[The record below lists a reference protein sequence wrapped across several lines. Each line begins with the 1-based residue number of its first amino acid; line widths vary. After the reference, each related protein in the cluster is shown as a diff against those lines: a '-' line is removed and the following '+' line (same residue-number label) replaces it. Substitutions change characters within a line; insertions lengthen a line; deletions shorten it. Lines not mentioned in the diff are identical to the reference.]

1 MSDDILILDADSIA
15 YKAAAANETKGIIA
29 TDPEG
34 SQKEFRNRTELKQ
47 ELAGGE
53 NEFTY
58 EQFTITDTQAP
69 KHSSYGESLIRE
81 MIKGYHYRTGVK
93 KREIYIGGADNFR
106 DLIPLPFEHTVTV
119 GKYAGTA
126 TLGGRYKG
134 KRDDT
139 IRPVQLK
146 ELRNFMVQELGA
158 IIIHGQEV
166 DDKGS
171 IRAYEG
177 FQAYKKDS
185 NAPKIIQVT
194 EDKDALQCSG
204 FLLNPAKMS
213 APILIQ
219 GFGELHRE
227 GKGIK
232 GTGRLWLYFQSV
244 YGDKVDCYHG
254 SDLWKID
261 GDRQGIAR
269 QYGEVA
275 AFNLLKDCTTDK
287 EALTAAYKQFLEW
300 YPEPVTYTAHDGIIH
315 TKTALQ
321 IMDMY
326 VECAFMRRWD
336 GDKIDVPA
344 MLGKLG
350 VI

>member
-1 MSDDILILDADSIA
+1 MDEDILIFDADSIA
-15 YKAAAANETKGIIA
+15 YKAAAANETKSITTQHITNG
-29 TDPEG
+29 TTEHW
-34 SQKEFRNRTELKQ
+34 SNRTEFKKAL
-47 ELAGGE
+47 EVGRYDSIE
-53 NEFTY
+53 MY
-58 EQFTITDTQAP
+58 TITDVQDP
-69 KHSSYGESLIRE
+69 RHSSYGKSLIKE
-81 MIKGYHYRTGVK
+81 MIKGYHNRTGVLK
-93 KREIYIGGADNFR
+93 GEIYIGGKDNFR
-106 DLIPLPFEHTVTV
+106 DLIPLPLEHLVTV
-119 GKYAGTA
+119 GKYAGSA

-146 ELRNFMVQELGA
+146 ELRQWMIDELGA
-158 IIIHGQEV
+158 IVVNGMEV

-177 FQAYKKDS
+177 WKAKKGRV
-185 NAPKIIQVT
+185 IQVT

-204 FLLNPAKMS
+204 WLFNPAKHS
-213 APILIQ
+213 QPVLIQ

-261 GDRQGIAR
+261 GDRNGIAR

-275 AFNLLKDCTTDK
+275 AFNLLKDATNDK
-287 EALTAAYKQFLEW
+287 EALAAVYKQYQEW
-300 YPEPVTYTAHDGIIH
+300 YPEPVTYTAHDGVVH
-315 TKTALQ
+315 TKDALQ
-321 IMDMY
+321 IMQMY
-326 VECAFMRRWD
+326 VDCAFMRRWD
-336 GDKIDVPA
+336 DDRIDVPA

>member
-1 MSDDILILDADSIA
+1 MSEDDILVFDADSIA
-15 YKAAAANETKGIIA
+15 YKAAAANETKSITTQHITQGTI
-29 TDPEG
+29 EHW
-34 SQKEFRNRTELKQ
+34 SNRTEFKK
-47 ELAGGE
+47 AVE
-53 NEFTY
+53 NGRYDSLEMY
-58 EQFTITDTQAP
+58 TITDVQDP
-69 KHSSYGESLIRE
+69 RHSSYGKSLINE
-81 MIKGYHYRTGVK
+81 MIKGYHNRTNVK
-93 KREIYIGGADNFR
+93 RSEIYIGGKDNFR
-106 DLIPLPFEHTVTV
+106 DLIPLPMEHTVTV
-119 GKYAGTA
+119 GKYAGSA
-126 TLGGRYKG
+126 LLGGRYKG

-146 ELRNFMVQELGA
+146 ELRQWMIDDLGA
-158 IIIHGQEV
+158 IVVDGMEV

-177 FQAYKKDS
+177 WKAKKGRV
-185 NAPKIIQVT
+185 IQVT

-204 FLLNPAKMS
+204 WLFNPAKHS
-213 APILIQ
+213 QPILIQ

-254 SDLWKID
+254 SDMWKIA
-261 GDRQGIAR
+261 GDKAGIAR

-275 AFNLLKDCTTDK
+275 AFNLLKDCTSDK
-287 EALTAAYKQFLEW
+287 EALAAVYKQYQEW
-300 YPEPVTYTAHDGIIH
+300 YPEPVTYTAHDGVIH
-315 TKTALQ
+315 TKDALQ
-321 IMDMY
+321 IMQMY
-326 VECAFMRRWD
+326 VDCAFMRRWD
-336 GDKIDVPA
+336 DDRIDVPA

>member
-1 MSDDILILDADSIA
+1 MSEDVLVLDADSIA
-15 YKAAAANETKGIIA
+15 YKAAAANEKRSIKTIH
-29 TDPEG
+29 TRTREE
-34 SQKEFRNRTELKQ
+34 EFWENRTAFKKEI
-47 ELAGGE
+47 EGGRYDSLE
-53 NEFTY
+53 MY
-58 EQFTITDTQAP
+58 EIHDVQDAR
-69 KHSSYGESLIRE
+69 HSSYGQSLIRE
-81 MIKGYHYRTGVK
+81 MIKGYHNRTNVK
-93 KREIYIGGADNFR
+93 TGEIYIGGKDNFR
-106 DLIPLPFEHTVTV
+106 DLIPLPMEHLVTV
-119 GKYAGTA
+119 GKYAGSA
-126 TLGGRYKG
+126 LLGGKYKG
-134 KRDDT
+134 KREDT
-139 IRPVQLK
+139 IRPLQLK
-146 ELRNFMVQELGA
+146 ELRQWMIDGLGA
-158 IIIHGQEV
+158 IVVNGMEV

-177 FQAYKKDS
+177 WKAKKGR
-185 NAPKIIQVT
+185 IIQVT

-204 FLLNPAKMS
+204 WLFNPAKMTQ
-213 APILIQ
+213 PVLIQ

-254 SDLWKID
+254 SDMWKIE
-261 GDRQGIAR
+261 GDKQGIAR

-287 EALTAAYKQFLEW
+287 EALAAVYKQYQEW
-300 YPEPVTYTAHDGIIH
+300 YPSPVTYTAHDGVIY
-315 TKTALQ
+315 TKDALQ

-336 GDKIDVPA
+336 DDRIDVPA

>member
-15 YKAAAANETKGIIA
+15 YKAAAANETRTIKS
-29 TDPEG
+29 THTE
-34 SQKEFRNRTELKQ
+34 SQKVEYWDNRTAFKKELQ
-47 ELAGGE
+47 NNRHDSIEMYIIEDVQDAR
-53 NEFTY
+53 
-58 EQFTITDTQAP
+58 
-69 KHSSYGESLIRE
+69 HSSYGQSLIRE
-81 MIKGYHYRTGVK
+81 MIKGYHYRTGVTK
-93 KREIYIGGADNFR
+93 GEIYIGGKDNFR
-106 DLIPLPFEHTVTV
+106 DLIPLPMSHTVTI
-119 GKYAGTA
+119 GKYAGSA

-134 KRDDT
+134 KRDDVP
-139 IRPVQLK
+139 RPIQLK
-146 ELRNFMVQELGA
+146 ELRQWMCDELGA
-158 IIIHGQEV
+158 IVVNGQEV
-166 DDKGS
+166 DDRGS

-177 FQAYKKDS
+177 WKAAAGRED
-185 NAPKIIQVT
+185 APKIIQVT

-204 FLLNPAKMS
+204 WLLNPAKMS
-213 APILIQ
+213 KPVLIQ
-219 GFGELHRE
+219 GFGELHRD

-254 SDLWKID
+254 SDLWKIE
-261 GDRQGIAR
+261 GDRQGVAR

-275 AFNLLKDCTTDK
+275 AFNLLSDCTTDK
-287 EALTAAYKQFLEW
+287 EALTAVYKQYLEW
-300 YPEPVTYTAHDGIIH
+300 YPEPVTYTAHDGVIH

-336 GDKIDVPA
+336 NDKIDIES
-344 MLGKLG
+344 LLIKLG

>member
-1 MSDDILILDADSIA
+1 MDEDILIFDADSIA
-15 YKAAAANETKGIIA
+15 YKAAAANETKSITTQHITNG
-29 TDPEG
+29 TTEHW
-34 SQKEFRNRTELKQ
+34 SNRTEFKKAL
-47 ELAGGE
+47 EGE
-53 NEFTY
+53 RYDSIEMY
-58 EQFTITDTQAP
+58 TITDVQDP
-69 KHSSYGESLIRE
+69 RHSSYGKSLIKE
-81 MIKGYHYRTGVK
+81 MIKGYHNRTGVLK
-93 KREIYIGGADNFR
+93 GEIYIGGKDNFR
-106 DLIPLPFEHTVTV
+106 DLIPLPMEHLVTV
-119 GKYAGTA
+119 GKYAGSA

-146 ELRNFMVQELGA
+146 ELRQWMIDELGA
-158 IIIHGQEV
+158 IVVNGMEV

-177 FQAYKKDS
+177 WKAKKGRV
-185 NAPKIIQVT
+185 IQVT

-204 FLLNPAKMS
+204 WLFNPAKHS
-213 APILIQ
+213 QPVLIQ

-261 GDRQGIAR
+261 GDRNGIAR

-275 AFNLLKDCTTDK
+275 AFNLLKDATNDK
-287 EALTAAYKQFLEW
+287 EALAAVYKQYQEW
-300 YPEPVTYTAHDGIIH
+300 YPEPVTYTAHDGVVH
-315 TKTALQ
+315 TKDALQ
-321 IMDMY
+321 IMQMY
-326 VECAFMRRWD
+326 VDCAFMRRWD
-336 GDKIDVPA
+336 DDRIDVPA

>member
-1 MSDDILILDADSIA
+1 MSDILILDADSIA
-15 YKAAAANETKGIIA
+15 YKAAAANETKSITTQHITQGTI
-29 TDPEG
+29 EHW
-34 SQKEFRNRTELKQ
+34 KNRTEFKAAVL
-47 ELAGGE
+47 GGRYDSLE
-53 NEFTY
+53 MY
-58 EQFTITDTQAP
+58 TITDVQDP

-81 MIKGYHYRTGVK
+81 MIKGYHYRTGVQ
-93 KREIYIGGADNFR
+93 KREIYIGGKDNFR
-106 DLIPLPFEHTVTV
+106 DLIPLPLEYTVTL
-119 GKYAGTA
+119 GKFAGTA

-158 IIIHGQEV
+158 IIIDGQEV

-177 FQAYKKDS
+177 FQVYKKDS
-185 NAPKIIQVT
+185 SAPKIIQVT

-254 SDLWKID
+254 SDLWKIA
-261 GDRQGIAR
+261 GDREGIAR

-287 EALTAAYKQFLEW
+287 EALTAVYKQYLEW
-300 YPEPVTYTAHDGIIH
+300 YPEPVIYAAHDGIIH
-315 TKTALQ
+315 TKSALQ

-336 GDKIDVPA
+336 GDKIDVESLLA
-344 MLGKLG
+344 KLG
-350 VI
+350 VIQ